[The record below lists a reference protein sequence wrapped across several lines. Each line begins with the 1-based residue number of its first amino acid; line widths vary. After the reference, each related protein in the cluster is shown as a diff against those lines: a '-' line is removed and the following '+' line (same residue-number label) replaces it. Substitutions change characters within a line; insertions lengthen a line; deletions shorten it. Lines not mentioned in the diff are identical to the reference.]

1 MNKLGNRLRAR
12 RGDGEIAPAGG
23 PDIQQIELIHDGK
36 PFTLFNV
43 AAGMFALLQERISGF
58 DQAKGAVDVF
68 DPASEALLLHEQL
81 LALGAQGLGERLA
94 ALFLLQ
100 QADGVLHGKAIAAQH
115 AELVHAEG
123 ILRQEVAIAVFQ
135 LMDGQKA
142 AALVKADFGLR
153 QADHIREGSDGVMG
167 RYGML
172 VLHGTPPVC

>member
-1 MNKLGNRLRAR
+1 ML
-12 RGDGEIAPAGG
+12 
-23 PDIQQIELIHDGK
+23 
-36 PFTLFNV
+36 
-43 AAGMFALLQERISGF
+43 ALPQERVSGF
-58 DQAKGAVDVF
+58 DQAEGAVDVL

-81 LALGAQGLGERLA
+81 LALDAQGMGECLA

-142 AALVKADFGLR
+142 AALIKADFGLR
-153 QADHIREGSDGVMG
+153 QTDHIREGSDGVMG
-167 RYGML
+167 RNGMV
-172 VLHGTPPVC
+172 VLHGMPPVC